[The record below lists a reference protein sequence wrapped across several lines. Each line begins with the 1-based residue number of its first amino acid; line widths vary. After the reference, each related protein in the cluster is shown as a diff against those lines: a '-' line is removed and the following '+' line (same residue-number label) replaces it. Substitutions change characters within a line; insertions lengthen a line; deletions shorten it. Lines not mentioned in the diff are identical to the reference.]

1 MRREEL
7 HEPVKVRAD
16 FSGGEVTPLAFK
28 HNARAHKVERV
39 NARWT
44 SGPPGARVHSFSV
57 EAGDETY
64 ELSLR
69 TQDMMW
75 FLEAVTL
82 EG

>member
-1 MRREEL
+1 MSREEL

-16 FSGGEVTPLAFK
+16 FAGGEATPLAFR
-28 HNARAHKVERV
+28 HNSRAHKVERV

-44 SGPPGARVHSFSV
+44 SGPAGARMHYFSV
-57 EAGDETY
+57 EAGGATY

-82 EG
+82 T

>member
-16 FSGGEVTPLAFK
+16 FAGGVVTPLAFK
-28 HNARAHKVERV
+28 RNARARKVERV

-44 SGPPGARVHSFSV
+44 SGPTGARMHYFSV
-57 EAGDETY
+57 EAGGATY

-75 FLEAVTL
+75 FAEAVTL
-82 EG
+82 A